1 MWLLQEAA
9 EYRRAGLG
17 GGGGR
22 GRVRTEVDQRYG
34 LRSASEYCVWQ
45 AKELGFFFFF
55 SKPAKHGD
63 GVVRL
68 LID

>member
-55 SKPAKHGD
+55 F
-63 GVVRL
+63 
-68 LID
+68 

>member
-1 MWLLQEAA
+1 MAPSGGCRVQES
-9 EYRRAGLG
+9 RTGW
-17 GGGGR
+17 GGGR